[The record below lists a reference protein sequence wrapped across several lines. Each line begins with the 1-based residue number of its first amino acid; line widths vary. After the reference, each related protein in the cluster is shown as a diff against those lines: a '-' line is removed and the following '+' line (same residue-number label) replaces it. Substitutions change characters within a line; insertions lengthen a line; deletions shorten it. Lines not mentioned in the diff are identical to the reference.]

1 MTSEEWAATRS
12 VECLVRVETLDVDI
26 DNSSMEFVKC
36 FPTRRGRKE
45 VTMAHFKV
53 QSGPVIASPNVI
65 PMADIMLV
73 LLIIFMVVTPL
84 IQIGVPVDLVK
95 VTNPIEMPNADKDD
109 AVIVAISPDGSV
121 FLGNTKMAVDD
132 LSSRVSDRIS
142 NRLDETVFIKSDART
157 KYGDVVRV
165 VDKVRSSGVD
175 NVGLLTDKTEPQTPP
190 LPL

>member
-36 FPTRRGRKE
+36 FTTRRGRKE

-73 LLIIFMVVTPL
+73 LLIVIH
-84 IQIGVPVDLVK
+84 GR
-95 VTNPIEMPNADKDD
+95 D
-109 AVIVAISPDGSV
+109 APDTDRRAGG
-121 FLGNTKMAVDD
+121 LG
-132 LSSRVSDRIS
+132 
-142 NRLDETVFIKSDART
+142 
-157 KYGDVVRV
+157 
-165 VDKVRSSGVD
+165 
-175 NVGLLTDKTEPQTPP
+175 
-190 LPL
+190 